1 MEFLLLT
8 KSDAFLIGPIA
19 NILGYIMDFI
29 YEVCS
34 FIGIENIGVC
44 VILFTII
51 TNVLMLPLTVKQQKF
66 TKLNAVMNPEIQ
78 AIQKKYKGRQDQV
91 SMQKQQ
97 AETQAVYEKYGASP
111 TAGCLPLLIQ
121 LPVMFALYRVI
132 YNIPAYIR
140 DIKTVYCQ
148 VANPLK
154 ELFTS
159 QEVIESYTGFVELA
173 KANNMAVGSSNDFT
187 QVNKIVDLLYQFDA
201 SEWKK
206 LGEIFPNLSEVI
218 EATSAEVINLNS
230 FLGGINLMEAPGFK
244 ISIALIIPILAGLT
258 QWLSTKI
265 MEMDNPNR
273 NAEVDDENTMAK
285 SMKSMNTIMPL
296 FSVFICIS
304 LPACLGLYWIASSV
318 VRTVIQLFVNHNMK
332 KMSIEDLI
340 RSNIE
345 KQNKK
350 REKKGLAPIS
360 ADASIRTTQRTQEIL
375 EQKAEV
381 ERIRQEKMKE
391 LKAQGKLPET
401 DLEKKNPGSIAAKAR
416 MVQEYNERTGGK
428 K

>member
-1 MEFLLLT
+1 
-8 KSDAFLIGPIA
+8 
-19 NILGYIMDFI
+19 
-29 YEVCS
+29 
-34 FIGIENIGVC
+34 
-44 VILFTII
+44 
-51 TNVLMLPLTVKQQKF
+51 
-66 TKLNAVMNPEIQ
+66 
-78 AIQKKYKGRQDQV
+78 
-91 SMQKQQ
+91 
-97 AETQAVYEKYGASP
+97 
-111 TAGCLPLLIQ
+111 
-121 LPVMFALYRVI
+121 
-132 YNIPAYIR
+132 
-140 DIKTVYCQ
+140 
-148 VANPLK
+148 
-154 ELFTS
+154 
-159 QEVIESYTGFVELA
+159 
-173 KANNMAVGSSNDFT
+173 
-187 QVNKIVDLLYQFDA
+187 
-201 SEWKK
+201 
-206 LGEIFPNLSEVI
+206 
-218 EATSAEVINLNS
+218 
-230 FLGGINLMEAPGFK
+230 MEAPGFK

-375 EQKAEV
+375 EQRAEV

>member
-19 NILGYIMDFI
+19 TALGYIMDMI
-29 YEVCS
+29 YEFCS
-34 FIGIENIGVC
+34 LIEVQNIGLC
-44 VILFTII
+44 IILFTII
-51 TNVLMLPLTVKQQKF
+51 TNLLMLPLTIKQQKF

-78 AIQKKYKGRQDQV
+78 EIQKKYKGRQDQV

-111 TAGCLPLLIQ
+111 TAGCLPMLIQ

-140 DIKTVYCQ
+140 DIKTIYCQ
-148 VANPLK
+148 VADPLK

-159 QEVIESYTGFVELA
+159 PEAINSYTGFVELA
-173 KANNMAVGSSNDFT
+173 KANNLPVGDKNNYM

-206 LGEIFPNLSEVI
+206 LGEVFPDLSEVI
-218 EATSAEVINLNS
+218 EVTSAEVINLNN

-258 QWLSTKI
+258 QWLSAKI
-265 MEMDNPNR
+265 IERDNPNSS
-273 NAEVDDENTMAK
+273 ASVDEENTMAK
-285 SMKSMNTIMPL
+285 SMRSMNTIMPL

-304 LPACLGLYWIASSV
+304 LPAGLGLYWIASSV
-318 VRTVIQLFVNHNMK
+318 VRTVIQLYVNHSMK
-332 KMSIEDLI
+332 NISIEDLI
-340 RSNIE
+340 RKNVE

-350 REKKGLAPIS
+350 RAKQGLSPIS
-360 ADASIRTTQRTQEIL
+360 ADASIRTTQRAKEIM
-375 EQKAEV
+375 EKNAEV

-401 DLEKKNPGSIAAKAR
+401 DLEKKNPSGIAAKAR
-416 MVQEYNERTGGK
+416 MVQDYNERTNGK

>member
-8 KSDAFLIGPIA
+8 KSSAFLIGPIA
-19 NILGYIMDFI
+19 SLLGYIMNFI

-34 FIGIENIGVC
+34 LIGVENIGLC
-44 VILFTII
+44 IILFTII
-51 TNVLMLPLTVKQQKF
+51 TNVLMLPLTIKQQKF

-78 AIQKKYKGRQDQV
+78 AIQKKYKGKQDQV

-111 TAGCLPLLIQ
+111 TAGCLPMLIQ

-132 YNIPAYIR
+132 YNIPAYIN
-140 DIKTVYCQ
+140 DIKRIYCQ
-148 VANPLK
+148 VADPLK

-159 QEVIESYTGFVELA
+159 QTVIESYTDFVELA
-173 KANNMAVGSSNDFT
+173 SSNNLAVTKYDYT
-187 QVNKIVDLLYQFDA
+187 EVNRIVDLLYQFDS
-201 SEWKK
+201 SEWAK
-206 LGEIFPNLSEVI
+206 LKDIFPSLSGVI
-218 EATSAEVINLNS
+218 ETTSAEVVNLNN

-244 ISIALIIPILAGLT
+244 LSIALIIPILAGLT
-258 QWLSTKI
+258 QWLSAKI
-265 MEMDNPNR
+265 MERENPSSSSSDDSDNS
-273 NAEVDDENTMAK
+273 MAK
-285 SMKSMNTIMPL
+285 GLKSMNTIMPL
-296 FSVFICIS
+296 MSVFICIS
-304 LPACLGLYWIASSV
+304 LPSCLGVYWIASSV
-318 VRTVIQLFVNHNMK
+318 VRTVIQLFVNHSMK
-332 KMSIEDLI
+332 NISIEDLI
-340 RSNIE
+340 RKNIE

-360 ADASIRTTQRTQEIL
+360 ADASIRTTQRAQEIM
-375 EQKAEV
+375 EKNAEV

-416 MVQEYNERTGGK
+416 MVQQYNERTNGK